1 MKHVLT
7 FLFLWQTLKVSLPV
21 RKYELYGIFKLPPRS
36 RLRYQNTERRLFNKN
51 VMLSCV

>member
-21 RKYELYGIFKLPPRS
+21 RKYELYGIFA
-36 RLRYQNTERRLFNKN
+36 LRYQNTERRLFNKN